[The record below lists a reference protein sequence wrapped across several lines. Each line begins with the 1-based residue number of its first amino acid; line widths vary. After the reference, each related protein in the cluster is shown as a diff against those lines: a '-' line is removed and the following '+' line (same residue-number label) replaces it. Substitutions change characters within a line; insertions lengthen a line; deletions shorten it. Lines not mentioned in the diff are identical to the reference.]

1 MQNNS
6 LRYGQDFFSRL
17 LHFVVLFWHC
27 CVESMVRIKM
37 GFCNNIFER
46 EIERERE
53 RERENY
59 CIGSREMIPLLVEHI
74 RYSKNHVVWQLW
86 CEV

>member
-1 MQNNS
+1 
-6 LRYGQDFFSRL
+6 
-17 LHFVVLFWHC
+17 
-27 CVESMVRIKM
+27 MVRIKM

-46 EIERERE
+46 EIERE

-74 RYSKNHVVWQLW
+74 RYSKNHVV
-86 CEV
+86 